1 LRAVLLHEISHLRR
15 NDPLALWVAH
25 LALALHWFN
34 PLAWLAVR
42 QLRVE
47 QENACDDCVLLHGVR
62 SSDYAGEMLAIT
74 KSFRARAAGFSA
86 LTMARP
92 AAVEARIV
100 GILDGR
106 RNRRSISRNLILA
119 AVVSTAIAAL
129 PLAMLRAGEAALPQR
144 GRLLDRNGIVLAQ
157 NSAEGMR
164 TYPFEALA
172 AHLIGHVSRKDKVAW
187 KGVAGVEQI
196 NDETLS
202 QGRDVNLTLDAR
214 IQFVVENALWDAGV
228 ARGAAVVLDC
238 SNGDLL
244 ASASLPSFDP
254 NHFIPQIQVEKFK
267 SMSRDKAMPFANRSI
282 SATTPGSTFKL
293 LTALA
298 ACRAGKAGEILECRG
313 YEEFGQHRIGCWIW
327 NMDRRVHG
335 KLDLHDGITQ
345 SCNCYFIQ
353 LANRIGIEA
362 IEESSRLLGLG
373 ELSGCGLPGESRGL
387 VAGPNYLEKRDP
399 NQRWSPVKTAFTAW
413 VMGSP

>member
-1 LRAVLLHEISHLRR
+1 
-15 NDPLALWVAH
+15 
-25 LALALHWFN
+25 
-34 PLAWLAVR
+34 
-42 QLRVE
+42 
-47 QENACDDCVLLHGVR
+47 
-62 SSDYAGEMLAIT
+62 
-74 KSFRARAAGFSA
+74 
-86 LTMARP
+86 
-92 AAVEARIV
+92 
-100 GILDGR
+100 
-106 RNRRSISRNLILA
+106 
-119 AVVSTAIAAL
+119 VSTAIAAL

-298 ACRAGKAGEILECRG
+298 ECRVGKADEILECRG
-313 YEEFGQHRIGCWIW
+313 YE
-327 NMDRRVHG
+327 
-335 KLDLHDGITQ
+335 
-345 SCNCYFIQ
+345 
-353 LANRIGIEA
+353 
-362 IEESSRLLGLG
+362 
-373 ELSGCGLPGESRGL
+373 
-387 VAGPNYLEKRDP
+387 
-399 NQRWSPVKTAFTAW
+399 
-413 VMGSP
+413 